1 MPEAFNLAETI
12 ERQLP
17 EELVE
22 FLRLAG
28 EAAQSSGQ
36 KLYLVG
42 GSVRDLLLG
51 RPASDL
57 DLVLEG
63 DAIGLARRL
72 AGVGGGKITA
82 HPRFGTASLQWNK
95 WKVDLVTARLETY
108 QQPGALPSISPGSIR
123 DDLSR
128 RDFTINALAVELGYG
143 HYGRLLDIYGGK
155 EDLRRKYVRVL
166 HEKSFIDDAT
176 RIWRALR
183 YEQRLDFQLEPDT
196 RRWLERDLSYLES
209 VSGDRIRHE
218 LELALEEENPEK
230 LLRRAGE
237 LGVLAK
243 IHPSLQAD
251 GGLAGRFER
260 ARQRNVAGVTPAGL
274 YLALLVYSLNRPETE
289 QLIAYLRPRKV
300 TARTLR
306 DTLAL
311 KDKLAMLADEG
322 LPDSRL
328 YALLQG
334 FSNTAV
340 MAGALSSDSALVSRR
355 LDRYLGKLR
364 SVKPVLGGEDLK
376 KMGVASGPAI
386 REILSTL
393 LDARLDGKV
402 TTRQQEEAL
411 ARRLAG

>member
-1 MPEAFNLAETI
+1 MPEALNLAVTI

-17 EELVE
+17 EELVK

-42 GSVRDLLLG
+42 GVVRDLLLG
-51 RPASDL
+51 RPNLDL

-63 DAIGLARRL
+63 DAISLARRL
-72 AGVGGGKITA
+72 AGIGGGKITA
-82 HPRFGTASLQWNK
+82 HPRFGTASLRWNK
-95 WKVDLVTARLETY
+95 WSVDLATARLETY
-108 QQPGALPSISPGSIR
+108 EQPGALPSVKPGSISN
-123 DDLSR
+123 DLFR
-128 RDFTINALAVELGYG
+128 RDFTINAMAIELGSG

-155 EDLRRKYVRVL
+155 KDLQRKYVRVL

-183 YEQRLDFQLEPDT
+183 YEQRLDFHLEPDT
-196 RRWLERDLSYLES
+196 LRWLGRDLSYLES

-218 LELALEEENPEK
+218 LELALKEESPEK
-230 LLRRAGE
+230 LLRRADE

-243 IHPSLQAD
+243 LHRSLQVDD
-251 GGLAGRFER
+251 GVAGKFEQ
-260 ARQRNVAGVTPAGL
+260 ARQRNVAGVTLTGL
-274 YLALLVYSLNRPETE
+274 YLALLVYSLSRPETE

-300 TARTLR
+300 TVQMFR

-311 KDKLAMLADEG
+311 KDKLSMPADKE

-334 FSNTAV
+334 FSATAI
-340 MAGALSSDSALVSRR
+340 MAGSLAGDSALVSRR

-364 SVKPVLGGEDLK
+364 SVKTALSGEDLK
-376 KMGVASGPAI
+376 KMGVAPGPAI
-386 REILSTL
+386 KEILMTL
-393 LDARLDGKV
+393 LGARLDGKV

-411 ARRLAG
+411 ARRLAR

>member
-1 MPEAFNLAETI
+1 MPEALNLAVTI

-17 EELVE
+17 EELVK

-42 GSVRDLLLG
+42 GVVRDLLLG
-51 RPASDL
+51 RPNLDL

-63 DAIGLARRL
+63 DAISLARRL
-72 AGVGGGKITA
+72 AGIGGGKITA
-82 HPRFGTASLQWNK
+82 HPRFGTARLRWDK
-95 WKVDLVTARLETY
+95 WSVDLATARLETY
-108 QQPGALPSISPGSIR
+108 EQPGALPSVKPGSISN
-123 DDLSR
+123 DLFR
-128 RDFTINALAVELGYG
+128 RDFTINAMAVELGSG

-155 EDLRRKYVRVL
+155 KDLQWKYVRVL

-183 YEQRLDFQLEPDT
+183 YEQRLDFHLEPDT
-196 RRWLERDLSYLES
+196 LRWLGRDLSYLES

-218 LELALEEENPEK
+218 LELALKEESPEK

-243 IHPSLQAD
+243 LHRSLQVD
-251 GGLAGRFER
+251 DGLAGKFEQ
-260 ARQRNVAGVTPAGL
+260 ARQRSVDGVTLTGL
-274 YLALLVYSLNRPETE
+274 YLALLVYSLSRPETE

-300 TARTLR
+300 TVQMFR

-311 KDKLAMLADEG
+311 KDKLSMLADKE

-334 FSNTAV
+334 FSATAI
-340 MAGALSSDSALVSRR
+340 MAGSLAGDSALVSRR

-364 SVKPVLGGEDLK
+364 SVKPALSGEDLK
-376 KMGVASGPAI
+376 KMGVAPGPAI
-386 REILSTL
+386 KEILMTL
-393 LDARLDGKV
+393 LGARLDGKV

-411 ARRLAG
+411 ARRLAR

>member
-51 RPASDL
+51 RPNSDL

-72 AGVGGGKITA
+72 AGVGGGRITA
-82 HPRFGTASLQWNK
+82 HPRFGTASLQWNN
-95 WKVDLVTARLETY
+95 WNVDLVTARLETY
-108 QQPGALPSISPGSIR
+108 QKPGALPSVSPGSIR

-128 RDFTINALAVELGYG
+128 RDFTINALAVELGSG
-143 HYGRLLDIYGGK
+143 HYGRLLDIYSGK
-155 EDLRRKYVRVL
+155 EDLRRKYIRVL

-183 YEQRLDFQLEPDT
+183 YEQRLDFQLERET

-218 LELALEEENPEK
+218 LELALEEENPGK

-243 IHPSLQAD
+243 IHPSLQVD
-251 GGLAGRFER
+251 GGLAGMFEQ
-260 ARQRNVAGVTPAGL
+260 ARRCNVAGVTPAGL

-306 DTLAL
+306 DTLLL
-311 KDKLAMLADEG
+311 KDKLDILADEG

-328 YALLQG
+328 YALLRG

-340 MAGALSSDSALVSRR
+340 AAGALAADSAPVSRR
-355 LDRYLGKLR
+355 LEHYLGKLR

-376 KMGVASGPAI
+376 KMGVTHGPAI